1 MRRSQESAR
10 RGGGGGGGKG
20 GVGNPPVSPPLH
32 PKFPRKPAA
41 CRMTCCKS
49 SIRPYGG
56 GGGLFFL
63 GGKAYSIFNLEKT
76 IASVLHTELE
86 YKVEKF

>member
-1 MRRSQESAR
+1 M
-10 RGGGGGGGKG
+10 GGGGRERKG
-20 GVGNPPVSPPLH
+20 GAKKLPRLSPLH

-56 GGGLFFL
+56 LIFLGGG
-63 GGKAYSIFNLEKT
+63 GVGKAYSIFNLEKT

>member
-1 MRRSQESAR
+1 
-10 RGGGGGGGKG
+10 
-20 GVGNPPVSPPLH
+20 
-32 PKFPRKPAA
+32 
-41 CRMTCCKS
+41 MTCCKS

-56 GGGLFFL
+56 AYFFWGGA
-63 GGKAYSIFNLEKT
+63 GKAYSIFNLEKT